1 MKCWDLYQVFLNSE
15 IFFNFFILVSAVVVD
30 SPYKLF
36 IGGLP
41 NHLTSDQ
48 VKELLSAFGQLKAF
62 NLVMDSV
69 TGFSKGYAFCEYLDS
84 TLTDQVFFIFV
95 NI

>member
-1 MKCWDLYQVFLNSE
+1 
-15 IFFNFFILVSAVVVD
+15 VSAVVVD

-41 NHLTSDQ
+41 NHLSSEQ

-62 NLVMDSV
+62 NLVMDTN

-84 TLTDQVFFIFV
+84 SLTDQVPFFNYQFKAIILGNCWFKW
-95 NI
+95 NAIR

>member
-30 SPYKLF
+30 SPYFLF

-48 VKELLSAFGQLKAF
+48 VKELLSAFGQLKALIWLWIRLQDF
-62 NLVMDSV
+62 LRVMH
-69 TGFSKGYAFCEYLDS
+69 
-84 TLTDQVFFIFV
+84 FV
-95 NI
+95 NIWIAH